1 MNEKTEAHKR
11 CMKIYY
17 DWFQDQRGFK
27 PRIDAADGS
36 GMKQLVAYLHKL
48 SPTEDGV
55 VNAFQY
61 ILDHWGELDAFHQK
75 QIRIR
80 QINGNLVNIID
91 FFRNE
96 HRKNTTGVSKDYI
109 EGLINDMQ

>member
-1 MNEKTEAHKR
+1 
-11 CMKIYY
+11 MKVYW
-17 DWFQDQRGFK
+17 DWFKERRGFE
-27 PRIDAADGS
+27 PRIDASDGK
-36 GMKQLVAYLHKL
+36 GMKEIVNYLLKL
-48 SPTEDGV
+48 SHTEDGV
-55 VNAFQY
+55 VNSFQY
-61 ILDHWGELDAFHQK
+61 ILDHWGELTDFHQK

-96 HRKNTTGVSKDYI
+96 NRKNTTGVSQEYL